1 MRLAAVLFGA
11 TCAVASVQVA
21 SAADL
26 SSKVVPLPVVPVVYN
41 WTGFYVGANGG
52 YGWSTVSSNNYSL
65 TNPNSAVVFETS
77 GRSGGFGGGQ
87 IGYNALPFPHFLF
100 GVEGDFDWADLT
112 GTPSA

>member
-1 MRLAAVLFGA
+1 MRLAAAAFGA
-11 TCAVASVQVA
+11 TCAIATCHFA

-26 SSKVVPLPVVPVVYN
+26 SRRVGPLPVVPVVYN

-65 TNPNSAVVFETS
+65 INGAFGGSEQSP
-77 GRSGGFGGGQ
+77 RSGGFGGGQ

-100 GVEGDFDWADLT
+100 GVEGDFDWA
-112 GTPSA
+112 